1 MSIQANDFID
11 ITQVVCP
18 ITFVKVKVAMEE
30 LEPGEILE
38 IKMNCGEPIQNVPRS
53 LKEENHKVL
62 QVVNNEDETYTVYVE
77 KGEDL

>member
-1 MSIQANDFID
+1 MSIKANDFID
-11 ITQVVCP
+11 ITKVVCP

-38 IKMNCGEPIQNVPRS
+38 IKMNSGEPIQNVPRS

-62 QVVNNEDETYTVYVE
+62 EVINNEDETYTVYVE

>member
-38 IKMNCGEPIQNVPRS
+38 IKMNSGEPIQNVPRS

-62 QVVNNEDETYTVYVE
+62 QVVNNEDETYTVYIE